1 MAALAKGLPVLF
13 IPEQHSVSAMRD
25 DVVDHRRW
33 GQHAVPAAF
42 RAKRILTEE
51 QRSGFAPAGVISASV
66 RPAAQRVMAV
76 LLAVFLA
83 VHAAVAQVR
92 AAGIPAGSFRF

>member
-13 IPEQHSVSAMRD
+13 IPEQRRVAAMRD

-33 GQHAVPAAF
+33 GQHAVLAAF
-42 RAKRILTEE
+42 RTERILAEE
-51 QRSGFAPAGVISASV
+51 QRSGLAPAGVVPARV